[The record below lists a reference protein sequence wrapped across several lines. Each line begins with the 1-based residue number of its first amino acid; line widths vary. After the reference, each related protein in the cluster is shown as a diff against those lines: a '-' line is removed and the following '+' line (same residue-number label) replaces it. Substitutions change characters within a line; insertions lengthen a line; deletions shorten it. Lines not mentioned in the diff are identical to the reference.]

1 MELMRAL
8 QKPYR
13 GLRPTPILCLVHED
27 NLQKLSYMIRG
38 ASYEHGLFKV
48 VTYTSVE
55 EAHSLIQRFLLDED
69 DNES

>member
-1 MELMRAL
+1 
-8 QKPYR
+8 
-13 GLRPTPILCLVHED
+13 
-27 NLQKLSYMIRG
+27 MIRG